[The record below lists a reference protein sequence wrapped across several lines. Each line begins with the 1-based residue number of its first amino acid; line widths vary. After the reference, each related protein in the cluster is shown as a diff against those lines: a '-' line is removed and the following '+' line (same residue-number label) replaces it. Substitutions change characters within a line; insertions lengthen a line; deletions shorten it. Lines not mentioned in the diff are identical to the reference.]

1 MLQFVRQYSRTS
13 SPSRRTS
20 PGADNFAGGSPTAQ
34 VEYTKDIFSTW
45 SAGCSLLIDG
55 VFFQIDLQIVQVNK
69 VIMHTIW
76 DRIVSENDEHGKKH
90 FDVAVE
96 CAKVSDG
103 RKYEELKYIVRQAVE
118 GKYMRVLWT
127 RFMRMC
133 YNGQIPTRISKS
145 QNMDETVPWKK
156 RRR

>member
-1 MLQFVRQYSRTS
+1 MLQFVRLYSRTS

-20 PGADNFAGGSPTAQ
+20 PGADNFAGGSPIAQ

-45 SAGCSLLIDG
+45 SAGCSLPIDE
-55 VFFQIDLQIVQVNK
+55 VFFQIDLQIVQVDK

-90 FDVAVE
+90 FDVAVD

-103 RKYEELKYIVRQAVE
+103 KYEELKYIVWQAVE
-118 GKYMRVLWT
+118 RKYMRVLWT
-127 RFMRMC
+127 L
-133 YNGQIPTRISKS
+133 NGNVLEWPDTNKNIQKP
-145 QNMDETVPWKK
+145 EYG
-156 RRR
+156 